1 MKLGFK
7 KNELKNVLKKATY
20 VKETLVLEFKDESVA
35 KLVELLVLNV
45 ARKGKKLTLKIT
57 DKRTKEELMAFM
69 GMMSDS

>member
-7 KNELKNVLKKATY
+7 KNELKNVLKKAAY
-20 VKETLVLEFKDESVA
+20 VNEKLVLEFKDAAVA

-45 ARKGKKLTLKIT
+45 VRSGKKLTLKVT
-57 DKRTKEELMAFM
+57 KDRTKEELMAFM